1 MAIEALPSRL
11 QDFLPVKLPRVEAL
25 LAAATLLLSAC
36 SSAGTLA
43 WDSLDQASRWS
54 SKRIG
59 VNEIEVPAGF
69 RAVRVV
75 AGLNYPSALTWDR
88 DGALYVLESHTVPV
102 PLLRTKIVRIGSDGR
117 MSKLRMRGAPPN
129 TGIAIGLTHHDGW
142 LYFSHEEKDATFTI
156 YRVRPQGGNVEAV
169 LRNLPS
175 EGDHDL
181 NHLAFDAQGT
191 LHFGIGSATNS
202 GVVSAQDPV
211 NQKWLKAHPS
221 TADVPCRDVVLNGQM
236 FRNENNGQTAVTGA
250 YQPYGQSGARSIA
263 GKIPCMSAIFRLRAG
278 ATAPKLVAWGFRNPV
293 ALAFDN
299 GGNLYVG
306 MQGADIRSTRPVLD
320 DPDAVYRVREGA
332 WYGWPDYSAA
342 LLPLTDPRYRP
353 PGTPP
358 LQFVM
363 DHQASGL
370 PAPDRSLLIAAT
382 KPHAAVSGMA
392 FHSGRLLL
400 AEMGDFKPLTD
411 SVKPEERA
419 GFQVEQLDPRTG
431 MLTIYAR
438 NRGPGPS
445 LPASMLDHR
454 NALERPVDVRVGP
467 DGLIYILDFGV
478 FDTRGQKP
486 GVMPK
491 TGKVFRIEPVG
502 N

>member
-1 MAIEALPSRL
+1 MRL
-11 QDFLPVKLPRVEAL
+11 LHLDAL
-25 LAAATLLLSAC
+25 LGAALLLLSAC

-54 SKRIG
+54 TRRIP
-59 VNEIEVPAGF
+59 VDEIEVPRGF
-69 RAVRVV
+69 RTVRVV
-75 AGLNYPSALTWDR
+75 AGLNYPSALTWDGA
-88 DGALYVLESHTVPV
+88 GALYVLESHTVPV
-102 PLLRTKIVRIGSDGR
+102 PLLRTKIVRIGPDGR
-117 MSKLRMRGAPPN
+117 MTKLRMRGAPAN

-142 LYFSHEEKDATFTI
+142 LYFSHEEKDASFSI

-202 GVVSAQDPV
+202 GVVSSQDPV

-221 TADVPCRDVVLNGQM
+221 TADVPCRDLVLTGQV
-236 FRNENNGQTAVTGA
+236 FRDENRGNDSQGQAALTGA
-250 YQPYGQSGARSIA
+250 YQPYGQSGAKSIA

-278 ATAPKLVAWGFRNPV
+278 ATAPELVAWGFRNPV
-293 ALAFDN
+293 ALAFDD

-342 LLPLTDPRYRP
+342 LLPLTDPRYGP
-353 PGTPP
+353 PGAPA
-358 LQFVM
+358 LEFVI
-363 DHQASGL
+363 DHQGSGL
-370 PAPDRSLLIAAT
+370 SAPDRSLLIAAT
-382 KPHAAVSGMA
+382 KPHAAVSGMV
-392 FHSGRLLL
+392 FSSGRLLL

-438 NRGPGPS
+438 NRGSGPS

-502 N
+502 D